1 MPVRHYDAPRLLQM
15 LLPVLRRIA
24 ITLATILMASTAV
37 FALIHLSGD
46 PVDGFL
52 APGAAPET
60 REAARERLGL
70 NDPIAQQYV
79 SFMGRTIQGDF
90 GDSWRNRQPALESV
104 LDRAPATITL
114 AAAAIAISSVLGVT
128 VGLLSVWTGS
138 RWLRSGVK
146 LFGLL
151 GQAIPAFW
159 LGTIAIMIFA
169 VELRWLPPSGND
181 DWRSLVLPAVVLSA
195 YPGSLISRMVQS
207 SLLDVESRPYITNA
221 HAKGLGKSAV
231 WIRHALPNALIPT
244 LAIIGLQAGFLA
256 GGAIVVESVF
266 AYPGA
271 GRLALQAASDRDLPV
286 VQAFVVVTIVLVA
299 LANIAIDLLAAWID
313 PAQRSR
319 GGLAV
324 SNG

>member
-1 MPVRHYDAPRLLQM
+1 MRVCREEASQWTPMVVSLLK
-15 LLPVLRRIA
+15 RIA
-24 ITLATILMASTAV
+24 LMATTILMASTAV

-70 NDPIAQQYV
+70 NEPMAKQYV
-79 SFMGRTIQGDF
+79 AFIGRTMRGDF

-104 LDRAPATITL
+104 LERVPATLLL
-114 AAAAIAISSVLGVT
+114 AAAAITVSAVLGVT

-138 RWLRSGVK
+138 RVLRSGVK
-146 LFGLL
+146 FFGLL

-159 LGTIAIMIFA
+159 LGTIAIMVFA
-169 VELRWLPPSGND
+169 VNLGWLPPSGND
-181 DWRSLVLPAVVLSA
+181 DWRSVVLPAVTLSA
-195 YPGSLISRMVQS
+195 YPGSLIARMVQA
-207 SLLDVESRPYITNA
+207 SLLETASRPYITSA
-221 HAKGLGKSAV
+221 HAKGLGTSTV

-286 VQAFVVVTIVLVA
+286 VQAFVVVTIVLVS
-299 LANIAIDLLAAWID
+299 LTNIAIDLLAAWID

-324 SNG
+324 FHG